1 MNVKSSVSHRLRRA
15 LGEDPENL
23 SRAYAKGR
31 HDGMVKARQEIYR
44 LAQRQGWDARLR
56 TAWETLDDAIH
67 GGRT

>member
-1 MNVKSSVSHRLRRA
+1 MNVRASVSHTLRRA

-23 SRAYAKGR
+23 SHAYSKGR

-44 LAQRQGWDARLR
+44 LAQRQGWDARLG
-56 TAWETLDDAIH
+56 TAWKTLDDMIH